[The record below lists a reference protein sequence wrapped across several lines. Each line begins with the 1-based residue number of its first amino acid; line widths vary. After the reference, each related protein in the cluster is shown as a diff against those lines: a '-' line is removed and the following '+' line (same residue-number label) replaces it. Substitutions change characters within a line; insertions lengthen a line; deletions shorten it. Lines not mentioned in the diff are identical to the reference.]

1 MYNFLY
7 EIKDNDTGAILLRTD
22 DWDAI
27 ENFFNLELHYRA
39 VSGEPCNFNFK
50 TYNISEKGENN
61 V

>member
-7 EIKDNDTGAILLRTD
+7 KVKDNDTGAILLRTD

-27 ENFFNLELHYRA
+27 ENFFNLEFYYRA
-39 VSGEPCNFNFK
+39 VSGEPCNLNFK
-50 TYNISEKGENN
+50 IYNISEEGESN

>member
-7 EIKDNDTGAILLRTD
+7 EVKDNGTGAILLRTD

-27 ENFFNLELHYRA
+27 ENFFNLEFNYRA
-39 VSGEPCNFNFK
+39 VSGELCNFNFK
-50 TYNISEKGENN
+50 TYNISEEGENN

>member
-7 EIKDNDTGAILLRTD
+7 EVKDNDTGAILLKTD

-27 ENFFNLELHYRA
+27 ENFFNLEINYRA
-39 VSGEPCNFNFK
+39 VSGELCNFNFK
-50 TYNISEKGENN
+50 TYNIAEEGENN